1 MNSFQVGMF
10 AFFSGIALCVH
21 NGMAEGFSFSH
32 KDWEL
37 ACDNTRTCRA
47 AGYQANGDE
56 RLVSMLLTREAGP
69 NTPVS
74 MELQLDDKGKPA
86 DVRAQV
92 GELIISSLAVG
103 KIPQKEAAKLLAVMP
118 DEEKMILTAGD
129 KQWKLSLAGLKAMLL
144 KMDNKQRRIGAPG
157 ALIAKG
163 TKPEQ
168 QVLPPVPIK
177 TVAVS
182 VVPPTTKEDEKVL
195 AALKEFLDA
204 ECDASQTAKDA
215 CKTERKIE
223 RLSEDKL
230 LISLLVDRAAY
241 NQTIA
246 VWIVNDKPPYNPT
259 PAIEGGLVYNSAK
272 ESAVE
277 VLQSTGILESSA
289 KGREMADCWNWASWA
304 WTGKSFEKAN
314 ESSTGMCKG
323 FSSGAW
329 SLPTFVSE
337 VVDEYKAPSGEWK
350 FIVKQDKVNRRTG
363 DSSIVTAVSPE
374 GKQTHVDDGIRNAE
388 VKWINGETI
397 EIIDKCGFMSECRN
411 VYFFDIHKGLLRIF
425 QDAVAYSIQDN
436 LIAYPSYNE
445 KKKRIEIIIS
455 GIYSNKTEPVAVIY
469 RKWSDQW
476 TDWVVMF
483 FDKQAV
489 NKGFFIGSDKIH
501 LEYVEKESEE
511 IKKED
516 MIDESLEED
525 VKTIKS
531 FFSKQGIYI

>member
-74 MELQLDDKGKPA
+74 MELQLDDKGKTA

-103 KIPQKEAAKLLAVMP
+103 KIPQKEAAKLLAVIP

-129 KQWKLSLAGLKAMLL
+129 KQWKMSFAGLKAMLL
-144 KMDNKQRRIGAPG
+144 KMDDKQGGRIGTPG

-168 QVLPPVPIK
+168 QVLPPIPIK

-182 VVPPTTKEDEKVL
+182 VVPPTNKEDEKVL
-195 AALKEFLDA
+195 AALKDFLDA
-204 ECDASQTAKDA
+204 ECDASQTAKDT
-215 CKTERKIE
+215 CKTERRIE

-246 VWIVNDKPPYNPT
+246 VWVVNDKPPYNPT

-277 VLQSTGILESSA
+277 VLKSKGILESSA
-289 KGREMADCWNWASWA
+289 RGREIADCWNWASWA
-304 WTGKSFEKAN
+304 WTGKYFEKA
-314 ESSTGMCKG
+314 EEISSGMCRG

-337 VVDEYKAPSGEWK
+337 LVDEYKAPSGGWNV
-350 FIVKQDKVNRRTG
+350 IVKMDKVHRNSGTLY
-363 DSSIVTAVSPE
+363 DLTAVSPD
-374 GKQTHVDDGIRNAE
+374 GKQIHIDDGVRNAE
-388 VKWINGETI
+388 VEWLNGETI
-397 EIIDKCGFMSECRN
+397 KITGHCGTSCN
-411 VYFFDIHKGLLRIF
+411 LIYFYDIHKGSSGIF
-425 QDAVAYSIQDN
+425 SNAITQSITDN
-436 LIAYPSYNE
+436 LIAYPS
-445 KKKRIEIIIS
+445 
-455 GIYSNKTEPVAVIY
+455 
-469 RKWSDQW
+469 
-476 TDWVVMF
+476 
-483 FDKQAV
+483 
-489 NKGFFIGSDKIH
+489 
-501 LEYVEKESEE
+501 L
-511 IKKED
+511 
-516 MIDESLEED
+516 
-525 VKTIKS
+525 
-531 FFSKQGIYI
+531 